1 MGAVLGTIILVFGI
15 RFLQASAV
23 AGADAAHTDA
33 YRKLAS
39 DAVTAQAGNA
49 ATLAAIQSEL
59 AELKTRLGNVE
70 KNLEGGGMTA
80 PVPSGGGLHAR
91 HQGAVVFVL
100 AVRVVELSVC
110 GRYWPVGHCRHAK
123 FSRASPAMGFDG
135 FGGADGN
142 THRHDRCVPA
152 ASV

>member
-1 MGAVLGTIILVFGI
+1 MSPTIYFISMGAVLGTIILVFGI

-70 KNLEGGGMTA
+70 KILK
-80 PVPSGGGLHAR
+80 
-91 HQGAVVFVL
+91 AV
-100 AVRVVELSVC
+100 E
-110 GRYWPVGHCRHAK
+110 
-123 FSRASPAMGFDG
+123 
-135 FGGADGN
+135 
-142 THRHDRCVPA
+142 
-152 ASV
+152 